1 MYIERLPYKS
11 QRKITSKCR
20 IGETYFTSI
29 SFIEGKLSSNH
40 PKNMNFVQKDTKELV
55 YVLITVGTIIS
66 GGEAVFFDRV
76 KTYDLGN
83 ITHSLKHSYGR
94 MIFGLLIVS
103 SIRLSLKSTQSSNI
117 FYSYKKNIC
126 VFLLPLVL
134 VL

>member
-29 SFIEGKLSSNH
+29 PFIEGKISSNH

-66 GGEAVFFDRV
+66 GGEAVFL
-76 KTYDLGN
+76 TE
-83 ITHSLKHSYGR
+83 
-94 MIFGLLIVS
+94 
-103 SIRLSLKSTQSSNI
+103 
-117 FYSYKKNIC
+117 
-126 VFLLPLVL
+126 
-134 VL
+134 